1 MFNEWRYA
9 FAPSDSDVTDRQTD
23 RQTFLS
29 SSSSSSSL
37 GLSSVPYSAPVTD
50 NGAKGEV
57 RRPMATRA
65 FQFAIRIDSIRF
77 VMRIDSNRF
86 V

>member
-1 MFNEWRYA
+1 MFNEWGYA

-23 RQTFLS
+23 RRFLS

-37 GLSSVPYSAPVTD
+37 GLSSVLYSAPVTD
-50 NGAKGEV
+50 NGAKSEV